1 VLTKLAP
8 RHGANRK
15 VSCCSVTALIIMIM
29 LLGLHAG
36 DAEDG
41 IVSLAVQYLY
51 ERVGSG
57 ATGAT
62 HDLKCGSGTS
72 KSIPEQSI
80 QTYRR
85 HCVQIVCTSE

>member
-1 VLTKLAP
+1 
-8 RHGANRK
+8 
-15 VSCCSVTALIIMIM
+15 M
-29 LLGLHAG
+29 LLGGAAG

-62 HDLKCGSGTS
+62 HDLKCG
-72 KSIPEQSI
+72 
-80 QTYRR
+80 
-85 HCVQIVCTSE
+85 CAA